1 MPEAPSSSAPE
12 RTTPITLGPATCAAE
27 RNRASTEG
35 RWPFSRGPR
44 LRVSRSAS
52 ASSRCRS
59 GTATVTVPGASG
71 APSIAV
77 CTGSV
82 LGRFRTEASALR
94 PPAGMCSTTSTA
106 AGRSAGSPATRSRS
120 ASTPPAEAPTT
131 TTSRCATGPSSPF
144 PGDNVRPAARHPNA
158 GRHHGGM
165 DAEDFRQIRDAVRD
179 LVREQVVPREEQI
192 EDDDAIPDELRATAA
207 DMGLFGY
214 ALPEEYGGLGVTMSE
229 DVQLAFEFGYTT
241 PAFRSLFGTNNGI
254 AGQVIAR
261 FGNEE
266 QKKKY
271 LPRLAAGE
279 LIGSF
284 ALTEAEAGSDPAGL
298 RTTARRD
305 GDGWVINGSKRYIT
319 NAPIADVFMVFARTD
334 PEQKGGRGIS
344 SFVVESA
351 TPGVSVGPKDTK
363 MGQSGAWTAEVFFD
377 DVHVPGEALIGEEGR
392 GYAKALTVLSRGR
405 LHIAA
410 LCVGMAQRVL
420 DESVAYAASA
430 KQGGAPIGR
439 FQLVQAMLADMHAE
453 LLAGRALM
461 VDVAARYDTG
471 EDTSVGPS
479 SAKLFCTEMVGRA
492 VDRAVQVHGG
502 MGYLRTTPVE
512 RFYRDARLF
521 RLYEGTSEVQR
532 VIVGGALLREAGM
545 SRG

>member
-1 MPEAPSSSAPE
+1 
-12 RTTPITLGPATCAAE
+12 
-27 RNRASTEG
+27 
-35 RWPFSRGPR
+35 
-44 LRVSRSAS
+44 V
-52 ASSRCRS
+52 
-59 GTATVTVPGASG
+59 
-71 APSIAV
+71 
-77 CTGSV
+77 
-82 LGRFRTEASALR
+82 
-94 PPAGMCSTTSTA
+94 
-106 AGRSAGSPATRSRS
+106 
-120 ASTPPAEAPTT
+120 
-131 TTSRCATGPSSPF
+131 
-144 PGDNVRPAARHPNA
+144 
-158 GRHHGGM
+158 
-165 DAEDFRQIRDAVRD
+165 DADDFRQIRNAVRQ
-179 LVREQVVPREEQI
+179 LVRESVVPREEQI
-192 EDDDAIPDELRATAA
+192 EDEDRIPDDLRDRAA
-207 DMGLFGY
+207 EMGLFGY

-229 DVQLAFEFGYTT
+229 DVQLAMEFGYTT

-254 AGQVIAR
+254 AGQVIAK
-261 FGNEE
+261 FGSDE
-266 QKKKY
+266 QKKAY

-319 NAPIADVFMVFARTD
+319 NAPIADLFVVFARSD
-334 PEQKGGRGIS
+334 PDERGGRGIS
-344 SFVVESA
+344 SFVVETA
-351 TPGVSVGPKDTK
+351 TPGVTVGPKDKK

-377 DVHVPGEALIGEEGR
+377 DVRVGASALIGEEGR
-392 GYAKALTVLSRGR
+392 GYSKALTVLSRGR

-420 DESVAYAASA
+420 DESVAYAATA

-453 LLAGRALM
+453 LLAGRSM
-461 VDVAARYDTG
+461 VREVAARYDSG

-492 VDRAVQVHGG
+492 TDSAVQIHGG

-545 SRG
+545 RKDPPAPHHSQARGGPLQEGR

>member
-1 MPEAPSSSAPE
+1 M
-12 RTTPITLGPATCAAE
+12 T
-27 RNRASTEG
+27 
-35 RWPFSRGPR
+35 
-44 LRVSRSAS
+44 
-52 ASSRCRS
+52 
-59 GTATVTVPGASG
+59 
-71 APSIAV
+71 
-77 CTGSV
+77 SV
-82 LGRFRTEASALR
+82 
-94 PPAGMCSTTSTA
+94 
-106 AGRSAGSPATRSRS
+106 
-120 ASTPPAEAPTT
+120 
-131 TTSRCATGPSSPF
+131 
-144 PGDNVRPAARHPNA
+144 
-158 GRHHGGM
+158 
-165 DAEDFRQIRDAVRD
+165 DAEDFRQVRDAVRQ
-179 LVREQVVPREEQI
+179 LVRESVVPREEQV
-192 EDDDAIPDELRATAA
+192 EDEDRIPDELRAQAA
-207 DMGLFGY
+207 EMGLFGY

-229 DVQLAFEFGYTT
+229 DVHLAFEFGYTT

-254 AGQVIAR
+254 AGQVIAK
-261 FGNEE
+261 FGSEE
-266 QKKKY
+266 QKRTY
-271 LPRLAAGE
+271 LPRLADGS

-305 GDGWVINGSKRYIT
+305 GDEWVVNGGKRYIT
-319 NAPIADVFMVFARTD
+319 NAPIADLFVVFARTD
-334 PEQKGGRGIS
+334 PAEKGGRGIS
-344 SFVVESA
+344 SFVVETT
-351 TPGVSVGPKDTK
+351 TPGVTVGPKDKK
-363 MGQSGAWTAEVFFD
+363 MGQAGAWTAEVYFD
-377 DVHVPGEALIGEEGR
+377 DVRVPASALIGEEGR

-453 LLAGRALM
+453 LLAARSM
-461 VDVAARYDTG
+461 VRDVAARYDSG

-502 MGYLRTTPVE
+502 LGYLRTTPVE

-532 VIVGGALLREAGM
+532 LIIGGALLREAGM
-545 SRG
+545 RRG

>member
-1 MPEAPSSSAPE
+1 MS
-12 RTTPITLGPATCAAE
+12 
-27 RNRASTEG
+27 
-35 RWPFSRGPR
+35 
-44 LRVSRSAS
+44 
-52 ASSRCRS
+52 
-59 GTATVTVPGASG
+59 
-71 APSIAV
+71 
-77 CTGSV
+77 
-82 LGRFRTEASALR
+82 
-94 PPAGMCSTTSTA
+94 
-106 AGRSAGSPATRSRS
+106 
-120 ASTPPAEAPTT
+120 
-131 TTSRCATGPSSPF
+131 
-144 PGDNVRPAARHPNA
+144 
-158 GRHHGGM
+158 GM
-165 DAEDFRQIRDAVRD
+165 DAEDFRQIRDAVRQ
-179 LVREQVVPREEQI
+179 LVREEVIPREEQI
-192 EDDDAIPDELRATAA
+192 EDDDRVPDDLRAKAA
-207 DMGLFGY
+207 EMGLFGY

-266 QKKKY
+266 QKKAY

-319 NAPIADVFMVFARTD
+319 NAPIAHVFMVFARTN
-334 PEQKGGRGIS
+334 PEEKGGRGIS
-344 SFVVESA
+344 SFVVEAS
-351 TPGVSVGPKDTK
+351 TPGVTVGPKDKK

-377 DVHVPGEALIGEEGR
+377 DVHVPAEALIGEEGR

-420 DESVAYAASA
+420 DESVAYAATA

-453 LLAGRALM
+453 LLAGRSL
-461 VDVAARYDTG
+461 VLDVAARYDTG

-532 VIVGGALLREAGM
+532 LIIGGALLREAGM
-545 SRG
+545 ARG